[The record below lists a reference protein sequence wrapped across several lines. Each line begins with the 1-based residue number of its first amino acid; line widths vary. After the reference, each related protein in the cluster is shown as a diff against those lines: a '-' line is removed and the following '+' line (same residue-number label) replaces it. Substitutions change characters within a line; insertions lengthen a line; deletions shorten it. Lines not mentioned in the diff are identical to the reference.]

1 MIIVAI
7 SYYKKYQDQMID
19 PAGVKDI
26 LGWETCTIAC
36 SGEQVNETAEAL
48 QNRNDCKVSWIID
61 NCCFVVDNALRQY
74 FFYSKDTVVND
85 VIFVKADMD
94 EKRGRIKIQL
104 QAVKEAV

>member
-1 MIIVAI
+1 MAI
-7 SYYKKYQDQMID
+7 SYYKKYQNEMMD

-26 LGWETCTIAC
+26 VGWETCTIAC

-48 QNRNDCKVSWIID
+48 QNRGDCKVSWIID
-61 NCCFVVDNALRQY
+61 NCCFVVDSSNRQY

-94 EKRGRIKIQL
+94 EKRGRIA
-104 QAVKEAV
+104 AVKEAV